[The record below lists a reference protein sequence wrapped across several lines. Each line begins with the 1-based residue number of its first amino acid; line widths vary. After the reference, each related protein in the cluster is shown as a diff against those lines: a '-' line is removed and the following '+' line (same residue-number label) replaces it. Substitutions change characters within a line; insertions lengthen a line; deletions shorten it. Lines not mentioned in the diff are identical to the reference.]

1 VGEALLN
8 DGMALVL
15 FEALITPEFDTPVK
29 ILYYFLRV
37 LFISP
42 FLGCA
47 FGVGKESAK

>member
-15 FEALITPEFDTPVK
+15 FEALIKPEFDTPVK

-37 LFISP
+37 IFISP
-42 FLGCA
+42 VLGCA
-47 FGVGKESAK
+47 FGIGEKSA